1 MSDILKRPNSEK
13 HYKVTNKDLPLSCPN
28 QNMRVWDSH
37 PRVFLPIE
45 GSGEIDCPYCGAK
58 YSLID

>member
-1 MSDILKRPNSEK
+1 MSDVLKRPNSEQ

-45 GSGEIDCPYCGAK
+45 ERGEVDCPYCGAK